1 MPIGGEL
8 RSRKD
13 MRRSIEVGVA
23 VNVLNRM
30 LEPGRPVSVRIA

>member
-1 MPIGGEL
+1 MPIGDGL